1 MNHIKYRPGQVWDYK
16 HRDFEPLST
25 LTILKLTTQPSG
37 VTVIHI
43 AVDNVHITDVS
54 GKELSHTISHTVIN
68 SDSLDRSV
76 TQLVRESSTVPDFA
90 EGYAAW
96 VKGKGGSFT
105 GTVAEVVAIMEDTMR
120 YGEAPT
126 Q

>member
-16 HRDFEPLST
+16 HRDSEPLST

-43 AVDNVHITDVS
+43 AIHDVHLTDVS
-54 GKELSHTISHTVIN
+54 GEELSHAISHTVIHP
-68 SDSLDRSV
+68 DGLDRSV
-76 TQLVRESSTVPDFA
+76 TELVRESSTVPDFA

-96 VKGKGGSFT
+96 VKESGGSFI

-120 YGEAPT
+120 YGKAPT

>member
-54 GKELSHTISHTVIN
+54 GKELSHAISHTVIN
-68 SDSLDRSV
+68 PNSLDRSV

>member
-1 MNHIKYRPGQVWDYK
+1 VNHIKYRPGQVWDYK
-16 HRDFEPLST
+16 HRDSEPLST

-96 VKGKGGSFT
+96 LKAKVGGFT